1 MFVSM
6 LVVFVAMVVVD
17 FMWARYLVTAT
28 AGKAMQSALWSIGIV
43 LSNGL
48 VVIEYTTSHWMIL
61 AAAVGSF
68 VGTYVSVRFKKVEP

>member
-68 VGTYVSVRFKKVEP
+68 VGTYVSVKYKKSES